1 MPASAAPHR
10 VFSYA
15 GCSTCRKALAWL
27 ASQGLR
33 SGQEFQLIDITVSPP
48 DEQELRRAL
57 AQLGRT
63 RLFNTSGQSY
73 RAIGA
78 AAVKAMNDDEA
89 IAALA
94 ADGRLIKRP
103 VLITANGA
111 VVTGFK
117 PEEWQS
123 LLAG

>member
-1 MPASAAPHR
+1 M
-10 VFSYA
+10 
-15 GCSTCRKALAWL
+15 
-27 ASQGLR
+27 R